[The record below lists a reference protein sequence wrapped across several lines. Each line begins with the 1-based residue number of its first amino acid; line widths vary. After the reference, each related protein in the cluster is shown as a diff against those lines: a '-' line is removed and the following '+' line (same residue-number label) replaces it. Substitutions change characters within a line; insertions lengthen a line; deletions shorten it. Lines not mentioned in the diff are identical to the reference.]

1 MTPSP
6 DARISTKP
14 PPAQAGGAEVCVHVC
29 VTCQAGEICDDGT
42 DRPGLRFRR
51 ALENAHAEA
60 DDADW
65 LEIRE
70 ISCLASCERGC
81 AAVISM
87 PGKWSYLLGR
97 LGEPKAADFLAY
109 ARTYRASKTGVV
121 LPSKRPASLHDAVLG
136 RIPSLV
142 PPVEDAP

>member
-1 MTPSP
+1 MTLSQGI
-6 DARISTKP
+6 RFSTGA
-14 PPAQAGGAEVCVHVC
+14 PAPKVVVADVCVHVC
-29 VTCQAGEICDDGT
+29 VTCQAGEICDDGS
-42 DRPGLRFRR
+42 DRPGLRFRH
-51 ALENAHAEA
+51 ALESARAEA
-60 DDADW
+60 NNAGW

-70 ISCLASCERGC
+70 ISCLASCDRGC

-97 LGEPKAADFLAY
+97 LSEPKAADFLAY

-121 LPSKRPASLHDAVLG
+121 LPSKRPASLRDAVLA

>member
-6 DARISTKP
+6 T
-14 PPAQAGGAEVCVHVC
+14 AGPEETGVPDVCVHVC
-29 VTCQAGEICDDGT
+29 VTCQAGQACDEGVE
-42 DRPGLRFRR
+42 RPGLKFRR
-51 ALENAHAEA
+51 ALEAARA
-60 DDADW
+60 QAGDCDW

-70 ISCLASCERGC
+70 VACLAACERGC
-81 AAVISM
+81 SAVISR

-109 ARTYRASKTGVV
+109 ARTYRASRTGVV

-136 RIPSLV
+136 RMPSLV
-142 PPVEDAP
+142 PSTEDAP

>member
-1 MTPSP
+1 MKPSP
-6 DARISTKP
+6 DAGFPTKP
-14 PPAQAGGAEVCVHVC
+14 PTRTGVADVCVHVC
-29 VTCQAGEICDDGT
+29 VTCLAGEIRDDGA

-51 ALENAHAEA
+51 ALENAHRDA
-60 DDADW
+60 DDANW
-65 LEIRE
+65 LEIRGV
-70 ISCLASCERGC
+70 SCLASCERGC

-97 LGEPKAADFLAY
+97 LGEPKAVDFLAY

-142 PPVEDAP
+142 PLVEDVP